1 MEITAI
7 SDIDN
12 IIIKNMRE
20 IQVINID
27 KINSQIKMIE
37 IDHRPM
43 FNFMERIIYFNHIK
57 QDKKMQKLIM
67 PCCCTKCGNYMS
79 TQYSKIQCDC
89 NQQL

>member
-1 MEITAI
+1 MQFTTI

-43 FNFMERIIYFNHIK
+43 WNFMERIIYYNHISPNK
-57 QDKKMQKLIM
+57 SKKLIM
-67 PCCCTKCGNYMS
+67 PCCCIKCGNYMI